1 LAEDQD
7 KLRLLESIHRA
18 AEEWD
23 GGGRP
28 ADLLVHRDGRL
39 KDAEALIT
47 TRRFAVRPVR
57 NEIPVVLVLGAVC
70 AIAFW
75 SFFGILEDVLTG
87 DPLVRAGAAVF
98 NLLQSLRTPFV
109 PATAGS
115 SNCWSRRRAAGQC
128 C

>member
-1 LAEDQD
+1 
-7 KLRLLESIHRA
+7 
-18 AEEWD
+18 
-23 GGGRP
+23 
-28 ADLLVHRDGRL
+28 
-39 KDAEALIT
+39 
-47 TRRFAVRPVR
+47 
-57 NEIPVVLVLGAVC
+57 VLGAVC